1 MPPPTRWSWRPSVQP
16 VLSPVPTWPW
26 ALLAGLFGLAFGSF
40 ASLVVDRW
48 PRGES
53 VVRPASH
60 CDGCRRRLAPW
71 ELLPV
76 VSWLA
81 LRGRC
86 RTCERRI
93 PAAVPATEAACG
105 LLAAAAVAFAGVTWQ
120 AVAVATL
127 AVVLVPVVIIDL
139 RHRLIPDILV
149 LPATA
154 LALTAAILA
163 DPARWWVPVVGAAG
177 AAGFLLLLW
186 AIHPAGM
193 GLGDVKLAALMGAV
207 LGASVIPAFAIA
219 FGAGAVLGL
228 ALLLRMG
235 PRARKVA
242 VPFGP
247 FLAAGALAALWAGP
261 AILDWYTGT
270 IG

>member
-1 MPPPTRWSWRPSVQP
+1 M
-16 VLSPVPTWPW
+16 
-26 ALLAGLFGLAFGSF
+26 
-40 ASLVVDRW
+40 
-48 PRGES
+48 
-53 VVRPASH
+53 
-60 CDGCRRRLAPW
+60 
-71 ELLPV
+71 
-76 VSWLA
+76 SWLA

-93 PAAVPATEAACG
+93 PVSVPAVEAACG
-105 LLAAAAVAFAGVTWQ
+105 VLAAGAVALLGPTWE
-120 AVAVATL
+120 AVAVAIL
-127 AVVLVPVVIIDL
+127 AVVLVPVVVIDM

-149 LPATA
+149 LPATV
-154 LALTAAILA
+154 LALVAAILA
-163 DPARWWVPVVGAAG
+163 DPDRWWVPVVGAMG

-186 AIHPAGM
+186 AVHPAGM

-247 FLAAGALAALWAGP
+247 FLAAGALAALWVGP
-261 AILDWYTGT
+261 ALIDWYTGT

>member
-1 MPPPTRWSWRPSVQP
+1 MLAAGAVA
-16 VLSPVPTWPW
+16 LFGPTW
-26 ALLAGLFGLAFGSF
+26 
-40 ASLVVDRW
+40 
-48 PRGES
+48 E
-53 VVRPASH
+53 
-60 CDGCRRRLAPW
+60 
-71 ELLPV
+71 
-76 VSWLA
+76 
-81 LRGRC
+81 
-86 RTCERRI
+86 
-93 PAAVPATEAACG
+93 
-105 LLAAAAVAFAGVTWQ
+105 
-120 AVAVATL
+120 AVAVAIL
-127 AVVLVPVVIIDL
+127 AVVLVPVVVIDM

-149 LPATA
+149 LPATVLA
-154 LALTAAILA
+154 LAAAILA
-163 DPARWWVPVVGAAG
+163 DPVRWWVPVVGAMG

-186 AIHPAGM
+186 AVHPAGM

-247 FLAAGALAALWAGP
+247 FLAAGALAALWVGP
-261 AILDWYTGT
+261 ALIDWYTGT

>member
-1 MPPPTRWSWRPSVQP
+1 M
-16 VLSPVPTWPW
+16 
-26 ALLAGLFGLAFGSF
+26 
-40 ASLVVDRW
+40 
-48 PRGES
+48 
-53 VVRPASH
+53 
-60 CDGCRRRLAPW
+60 
-71 ELLPV
+71 

-93 PAAVPATEAACG
+93 PVAVPAVEASCG
-105 LLAAAAVAFAGVTWQ
+105 LLAAGAVVLLGATWE
-120 AVAVATL
+120 AVAVAIL
-127 AVVLVPVVIIDL
+127 AVVLVPVVVIDL

-154 LALTAAILA
+154 LALAAAILA
-163 DPARWWVPVVGAAG
+163 DPTRWWVPVVGAAG
-177 AAGFLLLLW
+177 AAGFLTLLW
-186 AIHPAGM
+186 AVHPAGM

-247 FLAAGALAALWAGP
+247 FLAAGALGALWVGP
-261 AILDWYTGT
+261 AIIDWYTGT